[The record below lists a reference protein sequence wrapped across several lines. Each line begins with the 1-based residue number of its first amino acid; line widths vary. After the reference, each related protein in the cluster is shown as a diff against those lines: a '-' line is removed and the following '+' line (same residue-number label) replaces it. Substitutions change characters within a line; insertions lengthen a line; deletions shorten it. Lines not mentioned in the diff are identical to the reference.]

1 MKALLIL
8 FVSVLFLST
17 SWAQEVEVY
26 DSYDEFEAELI
37 QNSDKTY
44 VVNFW
49 ATWCAPCVKE
59 LPHFEDLRAAH
70 KNGDVEVVLVSLDFK
85 NQYERRLLPF
95 LKKKEYKSRL
105 IHMTDPKTNEWIDKV
120 DPSWE
125 GTIPATLYISGKK
138 RRFVEKA
145 YMSYEE
151 LNSELESFIQ
161 L

>member
-8 FVSVLFLST
+8 FVSVLFLSS
-17 SWAQEVEVY
+17 SWAQQVEVY

-70 KNGDVEVVLVSLDFK
+70 KNGNVEVVLVSLDFK

-95 LKKKEYKSRL
+95 LKKKEYKSRFCL
-105 IHMTDPKTNEWIDKV
+105 LYTS
-120 DPSWE
+120 PSPRDQR
-125 GTIPATLYISGKK
+125 GSRMPSSA
-138 RRFVEKA
+138 
-145 YMSYEE
+145 
-151 LNSELESFIQ
+151 
-161 L
+161 